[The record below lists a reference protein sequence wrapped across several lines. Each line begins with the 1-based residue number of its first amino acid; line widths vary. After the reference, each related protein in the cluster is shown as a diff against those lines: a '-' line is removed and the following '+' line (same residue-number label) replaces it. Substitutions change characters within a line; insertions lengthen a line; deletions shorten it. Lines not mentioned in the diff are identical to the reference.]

1 MSCVAVLF
9 GHVLAFCY
17 HRVINNYIGTL
28 LLFTFI
34 SKIVLLPIS
43 LWTQK
48 NSIKMVKMQPKLNQI
63 QINFFGDKDKIAD
76 ETAELYKKE
85 NYNPFAGVVPLI
97 IQIIILLG
105 IIEVVKHPEY
115 ARLTNMEMT
124 VGQVHFYN
132 YPYMAGG
139 MYWCVPFLAGISA
152 LVLSLAQNRMNPLQS
167 KQSFSGQVGTTL
179 FSVGISL
186 ALGAFVPLG
195 VGFYWIY
202 SNLFT
207 IIQQF
212 LLNRIID
219 PHKYVDHDELQKNRE
234 QLEALKKIGGK
245 KKRFLGNP
253 YAVRERADFKR
264 FFSVANKHIVF
275 YSENNGFYKYFE
287 KVIEYLLEHSNL
299 IIHYIT
305 SDPEDG
311 IFERAEKNDRIR
323 GYYIGEKRLITL
335 MMKMDA
341 DMVVMTMSDLE
352 NYHIKR
358 SYVRKDIEYVYM
370 FHYPLS
376 THMVLHTGALDHYDT
391 ILCVGEFQFA
401 EIRKQEEIYHL
412 PEKKLLLCGYGQL
425 EKLQEAYDRTEE
437 EIHKSRKILIAPS
450 WQEGNILDSC
460 IDSLLSELLGRGS
473 EIVVRPHPEYI
484 KRYRERMDMIVSRY
498 HDYYGEDLSF
508 ELDFTTDR
516 SIFDSDV
523 VITDWSGTAY
533 EFAFVTGK
541 PPVFVD
547 TPMKVNNP
555 DYVNLGIEPL
565 EISLRNQVG
574 IRLDPEHLEG
584 TYGKLQKLFE
594 EQKNYK
600 RQNLELRERYIA
612 NYGKSGEAG
621 GRYIISSLKEK
632 AQKRKDEK
640 DAN

>member
-1 MSCVAVLF
+1 MPYIAVLF

-17 HRVINNYIGTL
+17 HEVINNYIGAL

-34 SKIVLLPIS
+34 TKITLLPIS
-43 LWTQK
+43 FWTQK
-48 NSIKMVKMQPKLNQI
+48 NSIKMVKMQPILDQI

-85 NYNPFAGVVPLI
+85 KYNPFAGVIPLV

-105 IIEVVKHPEY
+105 IIEVVKYPEY
-115 ARLTNMEMT
+115 AGLTNMEMT
-124 VGQVHFYN
+124 VGQIQFYI
-132 YPYMAGG
+132 YPYMTGG
-139 MYWCVPFLAGISA
+139 MYWYMPFLAGISA
-152 LVLSLAQNRMNPLQS
+152 LVLSLAQNRLNPLQS
-167 KQSFSGQVGTTL
+167 EQAFSGQTGTTL

-186 ALGAFVPLG
+186 ALGAFVPVG
-195 VGFYWIY
+195 VGFYWIC

-207 IIQQF
+207 VIQQL
-212 LLNRIID
+212 LLNQIID
-219 PHKYVDHDELQKNRE
+219 PRKYIDHDELRKSRE
-234 QLEALKKIGGK
+234 QLEVLQKIGK
-245 KKRFLGNP
+245 EKRFSGNQ
-253 YAVRERADFKR
+253 YAARERTDYKR

-287 KVIEYLLEHSNL
+287 NVIEYLLEHSNL

-305 SDPEDG
+305 SDPEDA
-311 IFERAEKNDRIR
+311 IFVRAEKSSRIR

-341 DMVVMTMSDLE
+341 DMVVMTMSDLG

-376 THMVLHTGALDHYDT
+376 THMVLHTGALDYYDT

-412 PEKKLLLCGYGQL
+412 PRKKLLLCGYGQL
-425 EKLQEAYDRTEE
+425 EKLQEAYNGAAE
-437 EIHKSRKILIAPS
+437 EIHKKRKILIAPS

-460 IDSLLSELLGRGS
+460 IDSLLTELLGRGS

-484 KRYRERMDMIVSRY
+484 KRYGKRMELIINRY
-498 HDYYGEDLSF
+498 QDYHGEDLSF
-508 ELDFTTDR
+508 ELDFTTNK

-541 PPVFVD
+541 PPVFLD

-555 DYVNLGIEPL
+555 DYIRLGIEPL

-574 IRLDPEHLEG
+574 IRLDPKHLEG
-584 TYGKLQKLFE
+584 TYGKLQKLFD
-594 EQKNYK
+594 EQESYK
-600 RQNLELRERYIA
+600 KKNLELREKYIA
-612 NYGKSGEAG
+612 NYGRSGEAG
-621 GRYIISSLKEK
+621 GRYIISSLKER
-632 AQKRKDEK
+632 AQKRKEREK
-640 DAN
+640 